1 LFYTLIDNQTSFFYI
16 IIIMKSITKTLFFVL
31 FFSGVSNAQV
41 TTSATAMG
49 TFAVLGYSTI
59 TRLADLNF
67 GDLVEGVATIILPT
81 DAQAAEFLFNGNAN
95 TDVDVTMTFPSDL
108 TCGSNTLNFNTPNR
122 PIYNTIPDAMT
133 AVEFKKKTGGS
144 ASTGADG
151 NLYIW
156 VGGRAR
162 AAKNQ
167 AAGSY
172 TGIMQIVV
180 VQP

>member
-1 LFYTLIDNQTSFFYI
+1 MKYITPTL
-16 IIIMKSITKTLFFVL
+16 LFVL
-31 FFSGVSNAQV
+31 LFCGISIAQV
-41 TTSATAMG
+41 TASATAMG
-49 TFAVLGYSTI
+49 SFSVLGYTTV

-67 GDLVEGVATIILPT
+67 GDLVVGVATIILPT

-95 TDVDVTMTFPSDL
+95 TNVQVTITFPSDL

-133 AVEFKKKTGGS
+133 AVEFNKKTGGS
-144 ASTGADG
+144 ASTGVDG

-162 AAKNQ
+162 ATKNQ

>member
-1 LFYTLIDNQTSFFYI
+1 MRYI
-16 IIIMKSITKTLFFVL
+16 AQILLFVL
-31 FFSGVSNAQV
+31 LFCGISIAQV
-41 TTSATAMG
+41 TASATAMG
-49 TFAVLGYSTI
+49 SFSVLGYATV

-67 GDLVEGVATIILPT
+67 GDLIVGVNTTVLPT
-81 DAQAAEFLFNGNAN
+81 DAQAAEFLFNGSDN
-95 TDVDVTMTFPSDL
+95 TVVQVTITFPSDL
-108 TCGSNTLNFNTPNR
+108 TCGSNTMKFHTIS

-133 AVEFKKKTGGS
+133 AVEFKKTSGGS

-151 NLYIW
+151 NLYVW
-156 VGGRAR
+156 VGGRVMANN
-162 AAKNQ
+162 NQ